1 MPGEKEINDSL
12 FLKAISCPLKLYHYS
27 KSGSM
32 RSPYLP
38 FKQRNKLQLR
48 NAVAFQF
55 SNLKF
60 TSDSTTAAEK
70 ETKKWLKEENVA
82 ICGAVLRN
90 KKFVTR
96 IPILV
101 KQGTSYTI
109 VQIHGKLKKRL
120 HNGVVSVPIL
130 SRTTNGYLVKAAY
143 RREVLKR
150 AVGSSEINVAL
161 YFPDKRYNASF
172 DGVMQIVSEV
182 ATDEVPKKVREEFQS
197 LFTKM
202 DATEATQH
210 VFNSLPDFVAHSFYA
225 NKSVPDALNDID
237 EESWENTDRFGV
249 EIHQE
254 CSYCEFR
261 KPDDDGIS
269 NCWKD
274 HFSGDKKNYPDD
286 HVFDL
291 IGHGN
296 NELIEK
302 KIYYQEDCSLKAGSN
317 SFDEIREKNPYSI
330 SIQQRRDL
338 QILKA
343 KNEFVPDVWVKESRL
358 ALENLEYP
366 LHFIDFEAATYALP
380 MHRNG
385 GAYHPVYFQFSCHTL
400 RKNGEVTHSEW
411 LDDREESGYPHVD
424 FVHQLASVN
433 DIFSGS
439 LIQYSPF
446 ESQALRYLLQEMNRN
461 SMLYEKE
468 IRDLKNLL
476 YVDGNTN
483 NHRIFDLSKS
493 VREGYYNRF
502 MSGSIGLKQVLNS
515 IFQLNSHLNKP
526 VKNKFKIY
534 DKIVDFEKITADRS
548 GYNPYIELQDPIY
561 SVDDGESAM
570 NAYISLKSGLLSNKE
585 KEIIPN
591 LLRRYCAMDSYALFI
606 IYSHLKKLI
615 SIDQGSGEVVID
627 R

>member
-1 MPGEKEINDSL
+1 MAGEKEINDSL

-27 KSGSM
+27 KSSSM

-60 TSDSTTAAEK
+60 TSDSTIKAEQ
-70 ETKKWLKEENVA
+70 ETSDWLSEENVA
-82 ICGAVLRN
+82 ICGAVLRDKN
-90 KKFVTR
+90 FTTR
-96 IPILV
+96 IPILI
-101 KQGTSYTI
+101 KNGKSYTI
-109 VQIHGKLKKRL
+109 VQVHGKLKKRL
-120 HNGVVSVPIL
+120 HDGVVSVPVL
-130 SRTTNGYLVKAAY
+130 SKTTNGYLVKAAY
-143 RREVLKR
+143 RREILKR
-150 AVGSSEINVAL
+150 AVGSSDIKVDL
-161 YFPDKRYNASF
+161 YFPDKRYNAAF
-172 DGVMQIVSEV
+172 DGIMQIVSEV
-182 ATDEVPKKVREEFQS
+182 VADKVPEKVREEFQS

-202 DATEATQH
+202 DATEAAVH
-210 VFNSLPDFVAHSFYA
+210 VSNSLPESVSHTFYA
-225 NKSVPDALNDID
+225 NKSVSDVLEDID
-237 EESWENTDRFGV
+237 KESWENTDRFGV

-261 KPDDDGIS
+261 KPEREGIS
-269 NCWKD
+269 NCWTD
-274 HFSGDKKNYPDD
+274 YFSGDKKNFPNE

-296 NELIEK
+296 NDLIEK
-302 KIYYQEDCSLKAGSN
+302 NIYYQEDYPLKEGAR

-330 SIQQRRDL
+330 SIQQRREL

-343 KNEFVPDVWVKESRL
+343 KKEFVPDVWVKESKL
-358 ALENLEYP
+358 ALDSLEYP

-385 GAYHPVYFQFSCHTL
+385 GAYHPIYFQFSCHSL
-400 RKNGEVTHSEW
+400 SKDGEITHYEW

-424 FVHQLASVN
+424 FVHHLASVK
-433 DIFSGS
+433 DIFNGS

-515 IFQLNSHLNKP
+515 IFQLNSHLKNP
-526 VKNKFKIY
+526 IKNKVNIY
-534 DKIVDFEKITADRS
+534 DKSINFEKLSGDTS
-548 GYNPYIELQDPIY
+548 GYNPYVELQDPVY

-606 IYSHLKKLI
+606 IYSHLKNLI
-615 SIDQGSGEVVID
+615 SLNIKL
-627 R
+627 RMKWL

>member
-1 MPGEKEINDSL
+1 MAKEKEINDSL

-27 KSGSM
+27 NSSSM
-32 RSPYLP
+32 RTLYLP

-60 TSDSTTAAEK
+60 TSDLTSSAEK
-70 ETKKWLKEENVA
+70 ETKKWLKKKNVA

-90 KKFVTR
+90 KNFITR
-96 IPILV
+96 IPILL
-101 KQGTSYTI
+101 KEGTSYTI
-109 VQIHGKLKKRL
+109 VQVHGKLKKRL
-120 HNGVVSVPIL
+120 HNGVISVPVL
-130 SRTTNGYLVKAAY
+130 SKTTNGYLVKAAY
-143 RREVLKR
+143 RREILKL
-150 AVGSSEINVAL
+150 AVGSSDINVEL

-182 ATDEVPKKVREEFQS
+182 SADEVPKKVSEEFQS

-202 DATEATQH
+202 DATEATIQ
-210 VFNSLPDFVAHSFYA
+210 VCNSLPESAAHHFYA
-225 NKSVPDALNDID
+225 NKSVSDVLKDLNK
-237 EESWENTDRFGV
+237 ESWGNTDRFGV

-261 KPDDDGIS
+261 KPEKNGIT
-269 NCWKD
+269 NCWTD
-274 HFSGDKKNYPDD
+274 SFGGDKKDFPEH
-286 HVFDL
+286 HVFEL

-296 NELIEK
+296 NEFVENN
-302 KIYYQEDCSLKAGSN
+302 IYFQEDSPLKPGAKNFEEVRG
-317 SFDEIREKNPYSI
+317 KNPSSI
-330 SIQQRRDL
+330 SIQQRREL

-343 KNEFVPDVWVKESRL
+343 KKKPVPEVWVKESKL
-358 ALENLEYP
+358 ALDTLEYP

-380 MHRNG
+380 LHRNG
-385 GAYHPVYFQFSCHTL
+385 GAYQPIYFQFSCHSL
-400 RKNGEVTHSEW
+400 YKDGEITHFEW
-411 LDDREESGYPHVD
+411 LDDREDSGYPHIY
-424 FVHQLASVN
+424 FVHQLAGVK
-433 DIFSGS
+433 DIFKGS

-502 MSGSIGLKQVLNS
+502 MNGSIGLKQVLNS
-515 IFQLNSHLNKP
+515 IFRLNSHLNEP
-526 VKNKFKIY
+526 METEVKIY
-534 DKIVDFEKITADRS
+534 DKSINFEKMLGDTSDS
-548 GYNPYIELQDPIY
+548 NPYVALQDPIY

-585 KEIIPN
+585 KEIIPT

-606 IYSHLKKLI
+606 IYSHLKNLTTLDSSSVKM
-615 SIDQGSGEVVID
+615 VID

>member
-1 MPGEKEINDSL
+1 MVGEKEINDSL
-12 FLKAISCPLKLYHYS
+12 FLKAITCPLKLYHYS
-27 KSGSM
+27 KSSSM

-60 TSDSTTAAEK
+60 TSDSTSAAEK
-70 ETKKWLKEENVA
+70 ETAEWLKEENVA

-90 KKFVTR
+90 KNFITR
-96 IPILV
+96 IPILI
-101 KQGTSYTI
+101 KEGTSYTI
-109 VQIHGKLKKRL
+109 VQVHGKLKKRL
-120 HNGVVSVPIL
+120 HNEKVSVPVL
-130 SRTTNGYLVKAAY
+130 SRTTNSYLVKAAY
-143 RREVLKR
+143 RREVLKCV
-150 AVGSSEINVAL
+150 VGSSDINVDL

-182 ATDEVPKKVREEFQS
+182 VADEVPSKVSKEFQS

-202 DATEATQH
+202 DATDATAY
-210 VFNSLPDFVAHSFYA
+210 VCNSLPDSVSHYFYA
-225 NKSVPDALNDID
+225 NKSVSEVLKDID
-237 EESWENTDRFGV
+237 KGSWENTDRFGV
-249 EIHQE
+249 KIHQE

-261 KPDDDGIS
+261 KPEENGIS
-269 NCWKD
+269 NCWTD
-274 HFSGDKKNYPDD
+274 YFCGDKKNFPDE

-302 KIYYQEDCSLKAGSN
+302 NIYYQEDYPLKTETH
-317 SFDEIREKNPYSI
+317 SFDKIRENNPYSI
-330 SIQQRRDL
+330 SIQQRREL

-343 KNEFVPDVWVKESRL
+343 KRKFVPDVWVKESKL
-358 ALENLEYP
+358 ALDNLEYP
-366 LHFIDFEAATYALP
+366 IHFIDFEAATYALP

-385 GAYHPVYFQFSCHTL
+385 GAYQPIYFQFSCHSL
-400 RKNGEVTHSEW
+400 RKDGKITHNEW

-424 FVHQLASVN
+424 FVHQLASVK
-433 DIFSGS
+433 DIFKGS

-461 SMLYEKE
+461 SMLYENE

-476 YVDGNTN
+476 YIDGNTN

-515 IFQLNSHLNKP
+515 IFQLNSHLKNP
-526 VKNKFKIY
+526 MKNKFKIY
-534 DKIVDFEKITADRS
+534 DKIVDFENISEDIS
-548 GYNPYIELQDPIY
+548 GYNPYVELQDTFY

-585 KEIIPN
+585 KDIIPN

-606 IYSHLKKLI
+606 IYSHLKNLI
-615 SIDQGSGEVVID
+615 SINKSSDDIVID
-627 R
+627 P

>member
-1 MPGEKEINDSL
+1 MAGEIEINDSL
-12 FLKAISCPLKLYHYS
+12 FLKAITCPLKLYHYS
-27 KSGSM
+27 KSSSI

-60 TSDSTTAAEK
+60 TSDSTSIAEK
-70 ETKKWLKEENVA
+70 ETKDWLKEENVA

-90 KKFVTR
+90 GNFTTR

-101 KQGTSYTI
+101 KEGTSYTI
-109 VQIHGKLKKRL
+109 VQVQGKLKKRL

-143 RREVLKR
+143 RMEVLKR
-150 AVGSSEINVAL
+150 AVGSSNINVDL

-182 ATDEVPKKVREEFQS
+182 AVDEVPKKVSEEFQS

-202 DATEATQH
+202 DATEATMH
-210 VFNSLPDFVAHSFYA
+210 VCNSLPESVSHTFYV
-225 NKSVPDALNDID
+225 NKSVPDVLKDID
-237 EESWENTDRFGV
+237 EGSWENADRFGV

-254 CSYCEFR
+254 CSYCKFR
-261 KPDDDGIS
+261 KPDGDGVS
-269 NCWKD
+269 NCWTD
-274 HFSGDKKNYPDD
+274 YFSGNKKNYPDD

-302 KIYYQEDCSLKAGSN
+302 NIYYQEDYPLKAGTQT
-317 SFDEIREKNPYSI
+317 FDDIREKNPYSI
-330 SIQQRRDL
+330 SIQQRREL

-343 KNEFVPDVWVKESRL
+343 KQEFVPDVWVKESKL
-358 ALENLEYP
+358 ALDNLDYP

-385 GAYHPVYFQFSCHTL
+385 GAYHPIYFQFSCHSL
-400 RKNGEVTHSEW
+400 RKDGEITHYEW
-411 LDDREESGYPHVD
+411 LDDRENSGYPHVD
-424 FVHQLASVN
+424 FVHQLASVK
-433 DIFSGS
+433 DIFKGS

-461 SMLYEKE
+461 SMLYEEE

-515 IFQLNSHLNKP
+515 IFQLNSHLNNPIKKK
-526 VKNKFKIY
+526 VKIY
-534 DKIVDFEKITADRS
+534 DKIIDFEKISADRS
-548 GYNPYIELQDPIY
+548 GYNPYVELQDSVY

-606 IYSHLKKLI
+606 IYSHLKNLI
-615 SIDQGSGEVVID
+615 SLNKSSDEVFID